1 MTIDF
6 SEIRST
12 SVFKIDEKRD
22 SVNPDIVE
30 NIASSDPSSRNSP
43 TNSSSYKV
51 SDFSDEMEFKKEQPV
66 KQMAPLFFF
75 LASSLNVELVYSILK
90 GITQFGYLTLCD
102 PKDIKEK
109 LSRMETENTI
119 DGFKIIINRIKIKD
133 CNNWNS
139 ASYQDFIQNNLV

>member
-12 SVFKIDEKRD
+12 SVFKIDEQRS
-22 SVNPDIVE
+22 SVNTEIVE

-51 SDFSDEMEFKKEQPV
+51 SDFSDETEFKKEQPV

>member
-12 SVFKIDEKRD
+12 SVFKIDEQRS
-22 SVNPDIVE
+22 SVNTEIVE

-51 SDFSDEMEFKKEQPV
+51 SDFSDEMEFKREQPV

-102 PKDIKEK
+102 SKDIKEK

>member
-6 SEIRST
+6 SEICNT
-12 SVFKIDEKRD
+12 NVFKIDELRD

-30 NIASSDPSSRNSP
+30 NKASSDPSSRNSP

>member
-6 SEIRST
+6 SEIRNT
-12 SVFKIDEKRD
+12 NVFKIDELRD

-43 TNSSSYKV
+43 SNSSSYKV
-51 SDFSDEMEFKKEQPV
+51 SDFSDETEFKKEQPV

-102 PKDIKEK
+102 SKDIKEK

>member
-12 SVFKIDEKRD
+12 SVFKIDEQRS
-22 SVNPDIVE
+22 SVNTEIVE

>member
-12 SVFKIDEKRD
+12 SVFKIDEQRS
-22 SVNPDIVE
+22 SVNTEIVE

-51 SDFSDEMEFKKEQPV
+51 SDFSDETELKKEQPV

-102 PKDIKEK
+102 SKDIKEK

>member
-12 SVFKIDEKRD
+12 SVFKIDEQRS
-22 SVNPDIVE
+22 SVNTEIVE

-102 PKDIKEK
+102 SKDIKEK